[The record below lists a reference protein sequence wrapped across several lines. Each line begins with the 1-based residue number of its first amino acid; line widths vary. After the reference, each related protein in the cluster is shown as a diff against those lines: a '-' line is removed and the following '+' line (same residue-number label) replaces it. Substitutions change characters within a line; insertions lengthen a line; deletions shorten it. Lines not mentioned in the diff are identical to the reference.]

1 MLPADPEGY
10 IVADAVTKGHFS
22 YDGGSWLVEGVG
34 EDFIP
39 DNLNVE
45 LLDDAVVVSDKE
57 AFSTLQTLVREEGI
71 LGGSSTGTL
80 VAGAVKWCQRQTK
93 KKRVVTF
100 ICDTGNKY
108 L

>member
-1 MLPADPEGY
+1 MVAADPEGS

-45 LLDDAVVVSDKE
+45 LL
-57 AFSTLQTLVREEGI
+57 TMQ
-71 LGGSSTGTL
+71 
-80 VAGAVKWCQRQTK
+80 
-93 KKRVVTF
+93 
-100 ICDTGNKY
+100 
-108 L
+108 